1 MNSKT
6 DQYAVIG
13 HPIEHSRSP
22 EIHHQFAEQCGQDIH
37 YTRLPAPVDGFVT
50 VAEDF
55 FTRGGKGLNVT
66 LPFKQEAAA
75 RADQLT
81 ERAEQAGAVN
91 TLMAT
96 RQGLLGD
103 NTDGTGLVCDLEQHC
118 QVDIQGKRLLILGA
132 GGAVRGVVPT
142 LLAGRPA
149 SIVIANRTPAKAS
162 AIAQACHHLGPVS
175 ACGLEDV
182 PDDADIVINAIS
194 AGLGGA
200 MPALDSRLLSGATLA
215 YDMLYGNTATPF
227 MVWARQHHVSIVS
240 DGLGMLVEQAAA
252 SFHLWRGVR
261 PDTAPVIASLRHR
274 TG

>member
-1 MNSKT
+1 
-6 DQYAVIG
+6 
-13 HPIEHSRSP
+13 
-22 EIHHQFAEQCGQDIH
+22 
-37 YTRLPAPVDGFVT
+37 
-50 VAEDF
+50 
-55 FTRGGKGLNVT
+55 NVT

-118 QVDIQGKRLLILGA
+118 QVDIRGKRLLILGA

-149 SIVIANRTPAKAS
+149 SIVIANRTPTKAS

-227 MVWARQHHVSIVS
+227 MTWARQHHVSIVS

-261 PDTAPVIASLRHR
+261 PNTAPVIASLRHR